1 MNHSAFA
8 LQVALRYRHGEG
20 FRDRLRGA
28 IGAGGAALSYRQK
41 GDYFRALTNT
51 LRAGV
56 AAFDYG
62 VWDYFDDDARARSEF
77 KTWADGLEG
86 KEARR
91 TPAPL
96 PPPGGYRDAA
106 EAQRYMLFT
115 IALLMRH
122 GSNSDRRVFAAQH
135 DLAGQT
141 LWTRATFANLAGVI
155 GSMSFSGVV
164 SDVVYLIP
172 GSDPAFSLTPDDL
185 KHPQF
190 HYLRQLG

>member
-20 FRDRLRGA
+20 LRDRLRRA
-28 IGAGGAALSYRQK
+28 IGTGAAGMSYREK
-41 GDYFRALTNT
+41 GEYFRLLGQAVCS
-51 LRAGV
+51 GV
-56 AAFDYG
+56 ASFEYG
-62 VWDYFDDDARARSEF
+62 VWDYFDDDAKARGEF

-106 EAQRYMLFT
+106 EGLRYMLFT
-115 IALLMRH
+115 VALLMRQ
-122 GSNSDRRVFAAQH
+122 GSNSDRRVFAAQR
-135 DLAGQT
+135 DLAGQN
-141 LWTRATFANLAGVI
+141 LWTRATFANLVGVLGTMSCAGI
-155 GSMSFSGVV
+155 V

-172 GSDPAFSLTPDDL
+172 GSDPAFSLTAEDL

-190 HYLRQLG
+190 HYLRPLG